1 MHGAKDTIVPFEM
14 GLKIYEIAN
23 TPKYKYFNDQ
33 DDHMMDYNEDL
44 VQSIR
49 NFIKTI
55 DIN

>member
-1 MHGAKDTIVPFEM
+1 M
-14 GLKIYEIAN
+14 GLKIYEIVN
-23 TPKYKYFNDQ
+23 SPKYKYFNDN

>member
-1 MHGAKDTIVPFEM
+1 M

-44 VQSIR
+44 LKALSA
-49 NFIKTI
+49 FFKTI
-55 DIN
+55 S

>member
-1 MHGAKDTIVPFEM
+1 MGKKVFE
-14 GLKIYEIAN
+14 KAN
-23 TPKYKYFNDQ
+23 EPKYSYFPDN

>member
-1 MHGAKDTIVPFEM
+1 M
-14 GLKIYEIAN
+14 GLKIYEIVN
-23 TPKYKYFNDQ
+23 SPKYKYFNDD